1 VLLLSAFSSL
11 PFSWLPLFYSP
22 FHSSWK
28 FCNDEMLQLVECIEL
43 LKNEVKKKMT
53 IRLREV
59 VVPKSCETS
68 FHRLRP
74 GNDKKKFSNAS
85 ETMQSSHHS
94 REVNMRFNVSAK
106 KSYQPF
112 VEVVVAVAVRRITPA
127 RIYNE

>member
-1 VLLLSAFSSL
+1 
-11 PFSWLPLFYSP
+11 
-22 FHSSWK
+22 
-28 FCNDEMLQLVECIEL
+28 MLQLVECIEL

-53 IRLREV
+53 TRLHEV

-85 ETMQSSHHS
+85 ETMQSSLHS
-94 REVNMRFNVSAK
+94 REVNTGWNVSAK
-106 KSYQPF
+106 KKLSTF
-112 VEVVVAVAVRRITPA
+112 VELVVADAVRRITLG